1 MFKDRKLTCETE
13 SLHLVMG
20 SRFFMFKRGK
30 KHHHYDGSLIAWRL
44 TFLGM
49 GTLQVKD

>member
-1 MFKDRKLTCETE
+1 MFKDRKLNCETE

-30 KHHHYDGSLIAWRL
+30 SIII
-44 TFLGM
+44 M
-49 GTLQVKD
+49 MVV